1 MTTNSKI
8 QIATKTTALMLAIA
22 CSLALSACG
31 GSEGSADGH
40 AKDEAAASS
49 SAGLPKGDIEAGKV
63 LASAKGATG
72 QACVDCHG
80 AEGNAP
86 IDASYPKLGGQYHD
100 YLEHS
105 LQAYRSGDRS
115 GSPTT
120 DLMAGQAKDLTD
132 QQIAD
137 LSAYFGSVH
146 SELRDLRNVN

>member
-1 MTTNSKI
+1 MTNKTTIK
-8 QIATKTTALMLAIA
+8 TKTSVILLAIA

-31 GSEGSADGH
+31 GKQEAGEGH
-40 AKDEAAASS
+40 EAEAPHASS
-49 SAGLPKGDIEAGKV
+49 SAGLPTGDIAAGKA
-63 LASAKGATG
+63 LASTKGATG

-100 YLEHS
+100 YIAHS
-105 LQAYRSGDRS
+105 LQAYRSGNRA

-120 DLMAGQAKDLTD
+120 DLMAGQAKELTD

-137 LSAYFGSVH
+137 LAAYFGSVH
-146 SELRDLRNVN
+146 TELRDLHNAN

>member
-1 MTTNSKI
+1 MT
-8 QIATKTTALMLAIA
+8 QITSIKSPMLLLAVA
-22 CSLALSACG
+22 CALALSACG
-31 GSEGSADGH
+31 GSPDAAEGH
-40 AKDEAAASS
+40 AADSKLASS
-49 SAGLPKGDIEAGKV
+49 SAGLPSGDIAAGKA

-100 YLEHS
+100 YIEHS
-105 LQAYRSGDRS
+105 LQAYRSGARS

-120 DLMAGQAKDLTD
+120 DLMASQAKELTD

-137 LSAYFGSVH
+137 LGAYFGSVH
-146 SELRDLRNVN
+146 SELRDLHNAN